1 MCAMPRV
8 NIYLPNDI
16 YELTSRWRSAANLS
30 EICARAI
37 RDEFEAADAHRAPL
51 KLLDAVAPPSDMERA
66 LTRKYGLAESII
78 VEPPENPMHAREQLG
93 LAAADYLD
101 RTVSDGSMIGIAGG
115 RQTWCLV
122 RALRPRRVRATIT
135 ALGVGSADPKLLHA
149 HPNTLATLLWLAYSP
164 RSEAHVVG
172 SRTAAA
178 TWNTDL
184 PTRDHPSYFLFAS
197 CSELDPT
204 APFANV
210 LGEKAVASL
219 IDQRAFADF
228 AYIYMTVDGQLVDLP
243 LDHPH
248 TIVSAPNL
256 HRLSKRSDVRVVL
269 IATGVGKVPS
279 MRLTLASQLCNMV
292 MTDKNTA
299 INLLE

>member
-1 MCAMPRV
+1 MPRV

-122 RALRPRRVRATIT
+122 RALRPRRERR
-135 ALGVGSADPKLLHA
+135 P
-149 HPNTLATLLWLAYSP
+149 
-164 RSEAHVVG
+164 
-172 SRTAAA
+172 
-178 TWNTDL
+178 
-184 PTRDHPSYFLFAS
+184 
-197 CSELDPT
+197 
-204 APFANV
+204 
-210 LGEKAVASL
+210 
-219 IDQRAFADF
+219 
-228 AYIYMTVDGQLVDLP
+228 
-243 LDHPH
+243 
-248 TIVSAPNL
+248 
-256 HRLSKRSDVRVVL
+256 
-269 IATGVGKVPS
+269 
-279 MRLTLASQLCNMV
+279 
-292 MTDKNTA
+292 
-299 INLLE
+299 